1 MKTNKDFFPTQG
13 EVIERINKKQFRVK
27 CDNGKIINAH
37 VVNRFRD
44 EQGRRRTKIVVGD
57 RVVIEITL
65 SDLEEGSIVS
75 FAKNV

>member
-27 CDNGKIINAH
+27 CDNGKIINAY